1 MPEEKPC
8 TKGPL
13 QARLRQVEANLF
25 RAEYSGE
32 INPDNPDQREI
43 PDYHIGTSAA
53 DVRTWVE
60 EMAKGLGY
68 SEVVWER
75 EDTE

>member
-1 MPEEKPC
+1 M
-8 TKGPL
+8 GGG
-13 QARLRQVEANLF
+13 LF

-32 INPDNPDQREI
+32 MNPDDPDDRELL
-43 PDYHIGTSAA
+43 DFHVGTSEA

-68 SEVVWER
+68 SHVVWIS
-75 EDTE
+75 D